1 MAKTHKPR
9 ITTKASEYI
18 SLTAHQLKTPLSIIR
33 WLLQSLSNSNSN
45 LSAEQIN
52 TINDITKE
60 NDRMIQLIDLLL
72 NINRIESG
80 RIDLNPIPIE
90 INQFINKLIQD
101 QIRIATLKKIGVSF
115 IPTDK
120 MTFSYFDPILVHN
133 ALSNILNNAI
143 KYTPSGGKIKLII
156 TCKNNGLILEIKDTG
171 YGIPKEE
178 QPKIFTR
185 FYRAAN
191 VLERDTEGAGLGLY
205 LTKLII
211 KASKG
216 KVWFESEEKKGT
228 TFFVQLPKLEH
239 PELER

>member
-9 ITTKASEYI
+9 ITTKANEYI

-33 WLLQSLSNSNSN
+33 WLLQSLSNSNKN
-45 LSAEQIN
+45 LTEDQIN

-72 NINRIESG
+72 NISRIESS

-90 INQFINKLIQD
+90 INQFLNKLIQD

-133 ALSNILNNAI
+133 ALSNILSNAI

-156 TCKNNGLILEIKDTG
+156 TGNNSNLILEIKDTG
-171 YGIPKEE
+171 YGIPKTE
-178 QPKIFTR
+178 QRKIFTR

-211 KASKG
+211 NASKG